1 MTGKEETKTETDKT
15 VENKSVWERETENFW
30 KRKKVNVEEQGRERE
45 VPTQIDKERK
55 KDDREENET
64 KECLNISRKC
74 MKEREKDR
82 N

>member
-1 MTGKEETKTETDKT
+1 MRERDRELLKEKE
-15 VENKSVWERETENFW
+15 S
-30 KRKKVNVEEQGRERE
+30 KRGRTRKRGRERE

-64 KECLNISRKC
+64 KECLNRSRKC